1 MRRTFQPTL
10 FLIVALA
17 AVALS
22 CAIPGA
28 SRTPTPPPPPTPPG
42 DTIFF
47 TAPYAITL
55 EPGTTIPGTEITFV
69 QQVDTVYELQ
79 VEGLRAVRQDG
90 DALTWRGVVAP
101 GVYGTYRLR
110 LRSPLVGQ
118 LQAEGD
124 VDLAIFNPAPVELP
138 PTNSPPAGSVYY
150 NNIPVQYFVPE
161 GHRIPGSTLVYE
173 GQEDGIARLSGTAGY
188 PYFALD
194 ASILWLGKLREN
206 VYIRYNTRVAS
217 LNEHGLGLTGTA
229 ELWIAE

>member
-1 MRRTFQPTL
+1 MRQRLQPTL
-10 FLIVALA
+10 FLIIALITAALA
-17 AVALS
+17 
-22 CAIPGA
+22 CAIPGTGG
-28 SRTPTPPPPPTPPG
+28 TPTPPPSPTPVG

-69 QQVDTVYELQ
+69 QQMDALYELR

-90 DALTWRGVVAP
+90 DALTWRGIVAP
-101 GVYGTYRLR
+101 GVFGTYRLR

-118 LQAEGD
+118 LRAEGD
-124 VDLAIFNPAPVELP
+124 VDLAVLNPAPVELP
-138 PTNSPPAGSVYY
+138 PTDTPPAGSVHY
-150 NNIPVQYFVPE
+150 NSIPVQYFVPE
-161 GHRIPGSTLVYE
+161 GHRIPGSTLVYD

-206 VYIRYNTRVAS
+206 VYIRYNTRVSS
-217 LNEHGLGLTGTA
+217 LNENGLGLTGTA
-229 ELWIAE
+229 ELWVTE

>member
-1 MRRTFQPTL
+1 MRRTLQPTL
-10 FLIVALA
+10 FLIIAFAVTALA
-17 AVALS
+17 CV
-22 CAIPGA
+22 IPG
-28 SRTPTPPPPPTPPG
+28 RGGTPTPPPSPTPPG
-42 DTIFF
+42 DTLFL

-69 QQVDTVYELQ
+69 QQMDTVFELR

-90 DALTWRGVVAP
+90 DALTWRGIVAP

-118 LQAEGD
+118 LRAEGE
-124 VDLAIFNPAPVELP
+124 VDLAVFNPAPVELP
-138 PTNSPPAGSVYY
+138 PTDTLPAGSVYF

-161 GHRIPGSTLVYE
+161 GHRIPGSTLVYD
-173 GQEDGIARLSGTAGY
+173 GQDDGIARLSGTAGY

-206 VYIRYNTRVAS
+206 VYIRYNTRVSS

>member
-1 MRRTFQPTL
+1 MRRTLQSTL

-17 AVALS
+17 TATLA
-22 CAIPGA
+22 CAIPGM
-28 SRTPTPPPPPTPPG
+28 SRTPTPPPSPTPSG

-69 QQVDTVYELQ
+69 QQMDTVYELR

-101 GVYGTYRLR
+101 GIYGTYRLR

-138 PTNSPPAGSVYY
+138 PTNAPPAGSVYY
-150 NNIPVQYFVPE
+150 NNIPVQYTVPE
-161 GHRIPGSTLVYE
+161 GHRIPGSTLVYD

-217 LNEHGLGLTGTA
+217 LSDHGLGLTGTA

>member
-1 MRRTFQPTL
+1 MRRTLQPTL

-17 AVALS
+17 TVALA
-22 CAIPGA
+22 CAIPGT

-47 TAPYAITL
+47 TAPYAMML

-69 QQVDTVYELQ
+69 QQTDTVYELR

-118 LQAEGD
+118 LRAEGD

-161 GHRIPGSTLVYE
+161 GHRIPGSTLIYD

-217 LNEHGLGLTGTA
+217 LNENGLGLTGTA